1 MATVPIPTR
10 EIRDQ
15 WTSIADVCS
24 HYKVTRDDWRKIAN
38 ALGDPDFDDIGL
50 LVGVSDED
58 FAEAREAAGFT
69 PLKKGA
75 LNLVFGLCKLKF
87 GVNTNI
93 IKYVATELSSGETA
107 TASAT
112 AKEAAEELSG
122 PGSEPTPAL
131 HAKVRIAQ
139 TLNQAIDQDVA
150 MLPESKLAELRRH
163 FVEVIGDEPLQR
175 IDATDAQLT
184 ALSFVVECG
193 LTPYADFGVFGPH
206 GTRQEKRMRFAQHF
220 QDTTGKWRAVEQAGP
235 PNIEAWRQCW
245 ETFTVAAVTLKVARP
260 AVLARYAQKFE
271 ERCMRYS
278 RAWHLCVR
286 ADDRCRAEFW
296 MAERRRQQRFA
307 GAHPDL
313 SAVDTTMP
321 WNSVI
326 KEAADN
332 VEFWLAELQEPALL
346 YAQARED
353 PGPQERDWT
362 RKGER
367 NKGKGGYKGD
377 TRGYRRPANE
387 GDLEICFNYN
397 RKGCRLTDC
406 KRVHQ
411 CSNCLGHHPAPE
423 CPRFKK
429 GNKKGK
435 GAGGGKKGESASA
448 SSQ

>member
-87 GVNTNI
+87 GVNTSI

-150 MLPESKLAELRRH
+150 MLPESKLAELRRY

-193 LTPYADFGVFGPH
+193 LPPYADFGVFGPH
-206 GTRQEKRMRFAQHF
+206 GTRQEKRMRFAQNF

-271 ERCMRYS
+271 ERCTRYS

-286 ADDRCRAEFW
+286 ADNRCRAEFW
-296 MAERRRQQRFA
+296 TAERRRQQRFA
-307 GAHPDL
+307 EAHPDFA
-313 SAVDTTMP
+313 AVDATMP

-326 KEAADN
+326 KESADN
-332 VEFWLAELQEPALL
+332 VEFWLNELQEPALL

-353 PGPQERDWT
+353 PGSQTRDWG

-367 NKGKGGYKGD
+367 NKGKGGQKGD
-377 TRGYRRPANE
+377 LRGARYAVNE
-387 GDLEICFNYN
+387 SDTVICLNFN
-397 RKGCRLTDC
+397 RESCRTTEC
-406 KRVHQ
+406 KRAHQ
-411 CSNCLGHHPAPE
+411 CNNCLGHHPATK

-429 GNKKGK
+429 ANKKGK
-435 GAGGGKKGESASA
+435 GAGGGKKGESAS
-448 SSQ
+448 SQ